1 MMLNGKLIIDEL
13 LIILFVFTLSLFP
26 MEARTTS
33 VNGQKVLVISSYS
46 PIDQGRG
53 KPSDCVFHRSDAG
66 RFGSENIC

>member
-26 MEARTTS
+26 VEARTTS
-33 VNGQKVLVISSYS
+33 GNGQKVLVISSYFS
-46 PIDQGRG
+46 DQGRG